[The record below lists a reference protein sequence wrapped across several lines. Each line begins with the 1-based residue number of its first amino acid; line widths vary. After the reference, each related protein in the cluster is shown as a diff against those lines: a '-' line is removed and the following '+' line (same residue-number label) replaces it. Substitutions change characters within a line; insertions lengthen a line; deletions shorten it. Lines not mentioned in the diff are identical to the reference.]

1 MQGHKQR
8 SGERMGDGN
17 EQFELFAQQKGGH
30 NAGPMDFPWI
40 TRLLNPFC
48 CGAPASGQIR
58 AQLQLFPDSL
68 FPDSL
73 IPLVQEKLPPLAFP
87 SQDPGSGPRLFRG
100 S

>member
-48 CGAPASGQIR
+48 CGAPASSQIR

-73 IPLVQEKLPPLAFP
+73 ILLVQEKL
-87 SQDPGSGPRLFRG
+87 
-100 S
+100 